1 MIQVLVVKLI
11 ISAIKD
17 SIDKKKKIKGLQNL
31 KRIDDYVNKE
41 NELDK
46 QMKQVQKNQAKI
58 LKNQEN
64 IEKDIG
70 ILKTDSH
77 PKKLESIFKNLE
89 KRIKWLEQQ
98 ARKK

>member
-41 NELDK
+41 NELDA

-58 LKNQEN
+58 LKNQES

-70 ILKTDSH
+70 VLKTDSH
-77 PKKLESIFKNLE
+77 PPIKNLE